1 MKVHLVVAHPEK
13 TSFNLA
19 LHQVAISTFKN
30 RDINTSVS
38 NLYTEEFVAIA
49 GHTDVL
55 DFPEDENFNL
65 AKAQR
70 WAQKNN
76 SFVED
81 IKTEQQK
88 LLSSDMLILQFPLW
102 WWSYPAILKG
112 WLDRVL
118 SSGFA
123 YGDGAELGR
132 KKVMYSITTGGA
144 NNQEELDYY
153 QQKIA
158 GLYQDVFGFIGW
170 QIMPAFIAHGVQQ
183 NTQQERT
190 IILKNYEKH
199 LLEQIGITPEA
210 SILID

>member
-1 MKVHLVVAHPEK
+1 MKVYLVVAHPEK

-19 LHQVAISTFKN
+19 LYQVAIDTFKN
-30 RDINTSVS
+30 NNITTKVS
-38 NLYTEEFVAIA
+38 NLYAEKFAANA
-49 GHTDVL
+49 GHTDML
-55 DFPEDENFNL
+55 NFPKEEHFNL

-76 SFVED
+76 SFAED
-81 IKTEQQK
+81 IKAEQQK
-88 LLSSDMLILQFPLW
+88 LLLSDMLILQFPLW

-144 NNQEELDYY
+144 NNQEELEYY
-153 QQKIA
+153 QQKIE

-170 QIMPAFIAHGVQQ
+170 QVMPAFIAHGVQQ
-183 NTQQERT
+183 KTLQERT
-190 IILKNYEKH
+190 IILTNYERH
-199 LLEQIGITPEA
+199 LLDQIG
-210 SILID
+210 

>member
-19 LHQVAISTFKN
+19 LHQVAIDTFKN
-30 RDINTSVS
+30 SDINTSVS
-38 NLYTEEFVAIA
+38 NLYTDKFSAIA

-55 DFPEDENFNL
+55 DFPEDETFNL

-70 WAQKNN
+70 WAQKNKC
-76 SFVED
+76 FVDD
-81 IKTEQQK
+81 ITTEQQK

-144 NNQEELDYY
+144 NNQEELEYY

-170 QIMPAFIAHGVQQ
+170 QVMPAFIAHGVQQ
-183 NTQQERT
+183 KTLQERT
-190 IILKNYEKH
+190 IILNDYEKH
-199 LLEQIGITPEA
+199 LLDQMG
-210 SILID
+210 

>member
-1 MKVHLVVAHPEK
+1 MNVHVVVAHPEK

-19 LHQVAISTFKN
+19 LHQVAMNAFKN
-30 RDINTSVS
+30 SDISTSVS
-38 NLYTEEFVAIA
+38 NLYEDNFVATA
-49 GHTDVL
+49 DHADVL
-55 DFPEDENFNL
+55 DFPKDKNFNL

-70 WAQKNN
+70 YAQKNN
-76 SFVED
+76 CFAED
-81 IKTEQQK
+81 IKVEQQK

-123 YGDGAELGR
+123 YGEGAELVPKR
-132 KKVMYSITTGGA
+132 VMYSITTGGA
-144 NNQEELDYY
+144 NNSEELEYY

-170 QIMPAFIAHGVQQ
+170 QIVPAFIAHGVQQ
-183 NTQQERT
+183 KTQQERAV
-190 IILKNYEKH
+190 ILNNYEKH
-199 LLEQIGITPEA
+199 LLEQIG
-210 SILID
+210 

>member
-19 LHQVAISTFKN
+19 LHQIAINTFKN
-30 RDINTSVS
+30 NGVSASVS
-38 NLYTEEFVAIA
+38 NLYSEKFAAIA
-49 GHTDVL
+49 SHTDVL
-55 DFPEDENFNL
+55 DFPKDEDFNL

-81 IKTEQQK
+81 IKIEQQK
-88 LLSSDMLILQFPLW
+88 LLLSDMLILQFPLW

-112 WLDRVL
+112 WLDRVF

-123 YGDGAELGR
+123 YGEKAKLTP

-144 NNQEELDYY
+144 DNQEDLEYY

-170 QIMPAFIAHGVQQ
+170 QVMPAFIAHGVQQ
-183 NTQQERT
+183 KTQQERT
-190 IILKNYEKH
+190 MILTNYEKH
-199 LLEQIGITPEA
+199 LLEQIC
-210 SILID
+210 

>member
-13 TSFNLA
+13 TSFNLS
-19 LHQVAISTFKN
+19 LHQVAVSTFKN

-38 NLYTEEFVAIA
+38 NLYKDDFAAIA
-49 GHTDVL
+49 GHNDVL
-55 DFPEDENFNL
+55 YFPKDEKFNL

-70 WAQKNN
+70 LAQKNN
-76 SFVED
+76 SFVEE
-81 IKTEQQK
+81 IKAEQQK

-112 WLDRVL
+112 WFDRVL

-123 YGDGAELGR
+123 YGDGAELKPKR
-132 KKVMYSITTGGA
+132 VMYSITTGGA
-144 NNQEELDYY
+144 NNQEELEYY

-170 QIMPAFIAHGVQQ
+170 QVMPAFIAHGVQQ
-183 NTQQERT
+183 KTQQERT
-190 IILKNYEKH
+190 MILNNYEKH
-199 LLEQIGITPEA
+199 LLEQIG
-210 SILID
+210 